1 MLHYVCDRCQRSM
14 DPDEGPRYVI
24 HIDVDVVHQDGESI
38 EPIQG
43 DEATD
48 YLADLNE
55 TLQAQSLDGVHSD
68 GVHSAYGTVPE
79 DEEAL
84 DYLNEVLSRGEG
96 CEFGESDHPE
106 GNQMFSG
113 ELESFVEGG
122 VSSKLE
128 STPTSFD
135 LCPDCYGKYTQD
147 PLSRDRA
154 LKLHFSNN

>member
-14 DPDEGPRYVI
+14 DPDDGPRYVV
-24 HIDVDVVHQDGESI
+24 HIEVEVVHQEGESI
-38 EPIQG
+38 ESIQS

-55 TLQAQSLDGVHSD
+55 TLQSQSHNAIE
-68 GVHSAYGTVPE
+68 SAYGTVPE
-79 DEEAL
+79 DGEAL
-84 DYLNEVLSRGEG
+84 DYLNEVLSRGDG
-96 CEFGESDHPE
+96 CDFEEEELPV
-106 GNQMFSG
+106 GNQIFSG
-113 ELESFVEGG
+113 ELESTVQGG
-122 VSSKLE
+122 VAGKLE